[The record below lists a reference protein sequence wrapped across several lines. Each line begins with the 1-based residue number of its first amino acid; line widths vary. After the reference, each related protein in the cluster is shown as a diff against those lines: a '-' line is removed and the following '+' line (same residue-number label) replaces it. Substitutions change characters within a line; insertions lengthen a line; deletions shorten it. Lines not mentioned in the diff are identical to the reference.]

1 MRFTKHAFLNRAI
14 HEVELAA
21 QRMGRKLTACVENKN
36 APIPQLLIFDEY
48 IAMGP
53 ILMFLFSDDGFIPIA
68 SFGTKL
74 PMDLQRPLGLRKL
87 FPFITS
93 LPKQPD
99 NEFTPIEYGD
109 VIQSLRYFWCRHERL

>member
-1 MRFTKHAFLNRAI
+1 MRYTKHAFLNKAL

-21 QRMGRKLTACVENKN
+21 RRMGRKLTACVEKENS
-36 APIPQLLIFDEY
+36 PIPQLLIFDEY

-68 SFGTKL
+68 SFGIRL
-74 PMDLQRPLGLRKL
+74 PVDLQRPFGLRKI
-87 FPFITS
+87 FPFIVS

-99 NEFTPIEYGD
+99 DRFVPIEYSD